1 MVGSGAWTWTPSST
15 VVNQLRV
22 GYSHF
27 RQYYDSLDA
36 NVNPLSYGINTG
48 VTDPRFFGFP
58 LIRIDPFAFGTF
70 RLGGNWPKHTG
81 PDGSLDLLDQ
91 VSVLRG
97 KHAFKFGGEI
107 ILNTAEPFI
116 TSNGRGRIRFASL
129 SAFLQGTVKGSG
141 NIILAGDPARHYH
154 NSQYAG
160 FLQDDWRVK
169 PRLTVNLGLRYELVT
184 VLTDRDNKLGN
195 FDPARGL
202 VQVGAGETSAF
213 QGDHNNFSPRVGF
226 AWDMHG
232 NGKTVIRGGGS
243 IMYEQLPFSLFTAV
257 ANALGL
263 NQVPT
268 GASTVVC
275 SANPCVAGS
284 TQVIT
289 PGPGNMGVLSENV
302 PGGSATKVD
311 TLTYNWQH
319 QTAPCVSGGTTAC
332 GSIFPA
338 NIFALQCGDGL
349 TVPGQPKS
357 DPAPCNTEAV
367 DPNLRTPYVSTWTL
381 TIQRAFTND
390 LSLEVAYV
398 GNHGTKFLGFA
409 NINQAPLGA
418 GWGNPAIAGTPAA
431 SCIASAN
438 DTKVVKGVTV
448 PAPYDNCSPSAAL
461 ETAAQPFARKF
472 PYLSQIDQLSNIDH
486 SNYNGLHVTLT
497 QRPSHG
503 LSFLAGYTYSHGLDN
518 TSANFGANFLPV
530 DSSHP
535 ASLYGSSDFDIRHR
549 FTLTTSY
556 VLPGRKSPGQILQG
570 WQLNSVVTL
579 ASGAPW
585 GARDASNDFSGT
597 NQVNELA
604 SYGQLW
610 NFYGN
615 PGDFTPGRGV
625 PIPFFSG
632 TSNAACLARAVA
644 LDGGAATGLA
654 QASLTNN
661 GCYAKGNSI
670 LIPPAF
676 GTLGTAGR
684 NIFRDLGFKDWDLSI
699 IKDVKFKER
708 LTAQFRAEFFNVL
721 NRTIFYNPNGPAG
734 AGANDP
740 SASTFGCSCNT
751 PDQASPNP
759 VLGTGANR
767 SIQLGLKLIW

>member
-1 MVGSGAWTWTPSST
+1 
-15 VVNQLRV
+15 
-22 GYSHF
+22 
-27 RQYYDSLDA
+27 LD
-36 NVNPLSYGINTG
+36 I
-48 VTDPRFFGFP
+48 
-58 LIRIDPFAFGTF
+58 
-70 RLGGNWPKHTG
+70 
-81 PDGSLDLLDQ
+81 LDQ

-97 KHAFKFGGEI
+97 KHTFKFGGEV

-116 TSNGRGRIRFASL
+116 TSNGRGRIRFGSL
-129 SAFLQGTVKGSG
+129 SAFLTGTVRGG
-141 NIILAGDPARHYH
+141 GDIILTGDPARHYH

-160 FLQDDWRVK
+160 FLQDDWRVT
-169 PRLTVNLGLRYELVT
+169 PRLTVNLGLRYELAT

-213 QGDHNNFSPRVGF
+213 HGDHNNFSPRLGF
-226 AWDMHG
+226 AWDMRG

-268 GASTVVC
+268 GASIVV
-275 SANPCVAGS
+275 NG
-284 TQVIT
+284 VIT
-289 PGPGNMGVLSENV
+289 PGSGNMGVLSENV
-302 PGGSATKVD
+302 PGASLRPGWKNQSAGACV
-311 TLTYNWQH
+311 N
-319 QTAPCVSGGTTAC
+319 TANPCT
-332 GSIFPA
+332 ILPA
-338 NIFALQCGDGL
+338 SIFALQCGDGS
-349 TVPGQPKS
+349 TPPGQTSPVG
-357 DPAPCNTEAV
+357 PCNTEAV

-381 TIQRAFTND
+381 TIQRAFTNN

-398 GNHGTKFLGFA
+398 GNHGTKYLGFA
-409 NINQAPLGA
+409 NINQPPLGA
-418 GWGNPAIAGTPAA
+418 GWGNAANAGTPAA
-431 SCIASAN
+431 ICLGSASDMTTN
-438 DTKVVKGVTV
+438 SSNQVVST
-448 PAPYDNCSPSAAL
+448 PYDKCGYVNPVTNKTTGGPDSGL
-461 ETAAQPFARKF
+461 ETAAEPFVGKF
-472 PYLSQIDQLSNIDH
+472 PYLAQIDQLSNIDH

-518 TSANFGANFLPV
+518 ASANFGANTLPV
-530 DSSHP
+530 DSYHP
-535 ASLYGSSDFDIRHR
+535 ASLYGSSDFDVRHR

-556 VLPGRKSPGQILQG
+556 ALPGRKSTGQILQG

-615 PGDFTPGRGV
+615 PGDFTPGRGN
-625 PIPFFSG
+625 PLPFFKG
-632 TSNAACLARAVA
+632 TSNAACLAKAVA

-661 GCYAKGNSI
+661 GCYANGTSI

-684 NIFRDLGFKDWDLSI
+684 NIFRDRGFKDWDLSV

>member
-1 MVGSGAWTWTPSST
+1 
-15 VVNQLRV
+15 
-22 GYSHF
+22 
-27 RQYYDSLDA
+27 
-36 NVNPLSYGINTG
+36 
-48 VTDPRFFGFP
+48 
-58 LIRIDPFAFGTF
+58 
-70 RLGGNWPKHTG
+70 
-81 PDGSLDLLDQ
+81 
-91 VSVLRG
+91 
-97 KHAFKFGGEI
+97 
-107 ILNTAEPFI
+107 
-116 TSNGRGRIRFASL
+116 
-129 SAFLQGTVKGSG
+129 
-141 NIILAGDPARHYH
+141 
-154 NSQYAG
+154 
-160 FLQDDWRVK
+160 
-169 PRLTVNLGLRYELVT
+169 
-184 VLTDRDNKLGN
+184 
-195 FDPARGL
+195 
-202 VQVGAGETSAF
+202 
-213 QGDHNNFSPRVGF
+213 
-226 AWDMHG
+226 
-232 NGKTVIRGGGS
+232 
-243 IMYEQLPFSLFTAV
+243 
-257 ANALGL
+257 
-263 NQVPT
+263 
-268 GASTVVC
+268 
-275 SANPCVAGS
+275 
-284 TQVIT
+284 
-289 PGPGNMGVLSENV
+289 MGVLSENV
-302 PGGSATKVD
+302 PGGSLSPGWKA
-311 TLTYNWQH
+311 
-319 QTAPCVSGGTTAC
+319 QTATCVSGGTTAC

-338 NIFALQCGDGL
+338 TIFALQCGDGI
-349 TVPGQPKS
+349 TFTPAGPPGTLPVK

-367 DPNLRTPYVSTWTL
+367 NPNLRVPYVSTWTL

-418 GWGNPAIAGTPAA
+418 GWGNPLAGTGSGGAA
-431 SCIASAN
+431 TGSAAYICLN
-438 DTKVVKGVTV
+438 DFSKG
-448 PAPYDNCSPSAAL
+448 PYTNCSPSAAA
-461 ETAAQPFARKF
+461 ETAAQPFVGKF

-535 ASLYGSSDFDIRHR
+535 ASLYGSSDFDVRHR
-549 FTLTTSY
+549 FTLTTTY
-556 VLPGRKSPGQILQG
+556 ALPGIKSPGQILQG

-585 GARDASNDFSGT
+585 TPRDATNDISGT

-604 SYGQLW
+604 SFGQLW

-625 PIPFFSG
+625 PIAFFSG
-632 TSNAACLARAVA
+632 TSNAACLAKAVA

-654 QASLTNN
+654 HASLTNS

-670 LIPPAF
+670 LIPPAY
-676 GTLGTAGR
+676 GTIGTSGR
-684 NIFRDLGFKDWDLSI
+684 NNFRDLGFKDWDLSVV
-699 IKDVKFKER
+699 KDVKFKER

-721 NRTIFYNPNGPAG
+721 NHTIFYNPNGPAG

-740 SASTFGCSCNT
+740 SASATFGCSCNT